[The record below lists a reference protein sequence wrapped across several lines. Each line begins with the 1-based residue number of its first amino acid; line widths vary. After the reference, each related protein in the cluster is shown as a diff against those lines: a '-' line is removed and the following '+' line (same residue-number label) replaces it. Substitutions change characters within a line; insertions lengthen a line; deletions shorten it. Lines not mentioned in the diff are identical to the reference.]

1 MSLQDLVDAIKNG
14 DITFDEDGN
23 PCDSDGNPIPVGPG
37 GSGGEGHD
45 GWDQLSD
52 EDREFLKGK
61 MKKILEDATQKADS
75 SNGWG
80 SVGAETRGAI
90 REMISREVDWKKVL
104 KSAVGNKKRAG
115 RTSNVKRMN
124 RKYPGVHPGT
134 QRDYTSSWAIYVDQS
149 GSVGDDELALAFG
162 ELNSLAKRTSFH
174 VHYFDTDVDTENAF
188 QWRKG
193 QRIQAQR
200 TRCGGTCF
208 KAPTNHANKN
218 TKIFDGSIIITDGY
232 APVPGP
238 SRVRRVWV
246 IVPGGELQF
255 ALPKGDVVV
264 KMKWPNQKAA

>member
-1 MSLQDLVDAIKNG
+1 M
-14 DITFDEDGN
+14 
-23 PCDSDGNPIPVGPG
+23 
-37 GSGGEGHD
+37 
-45 GWDQLSD
+45 
-52 EDREFLKGK
+52 
-61 MKKILEDATQKADS
+61 
-75 SNGWG
+75 
-80 SVGAETRGAI
+80 
-90 REMISREVDWKKVL
+90 
-104 KSAVGNKKRAG
+104 
-115 RTSNVKRMN
+115 
-124 RKYPGVHPGT
+124 
-134 QRDYTSSWAIYVDQS
+134 
-149 GSVGDDELALAFG
+149 
-162 ELNSLAKRTSFH
+162 AKRTSFH